1 MVVVKIGCAV
11 GQLRDGPAAGKLRF
25 LKPLGIQY
33 IEPQFGTDA
42 KDAED
47 EPFIEKVRQ
56 ELEGS
61 GVRVWSVH
69 APFGREV
76 DLSSPNEGVRER
88 GIRAAIRAGR
98 GCRDLGGKVVVVHC
112 GDEFGDEDRPARA
125 KAHERSVE
133 SLKRVVDQCASLG
146 VRVALE
152 NLPPG
157 YLTSSTEELLSV
169 VERFSPEDVGICLD
183 TGHAH
188 LAGNLVGLVRAVAGR
203 IITTHIH
210 DNDRSGDQHYV
221 PGSGTIDWR
230 TVGAQLARSHY
241 FTADGGGP
249 LMFEVSGPGSHAD
262 AISCLSE
269 AGALIGRYLAG

>member
-1 MVVVKIGCAV
+1 MVVLKLGCAV
-11 GQLRDGPAAGKLRF
+11 GQLRDGPAAGKLRS

-47 EPFIEKVRQ
+47 EPFVEKVRQ

-69 APFGREV
+69 APFGPEV

-88 GIRAAIRAGR
+88 GIAAAIRAAC
-98 GCRDLGGKVVVVHC
+98 GCHDLGGKVIVVHC
-112 GDEFGDEDRPARA
+112 GDEFDEEDRPARA

-133 SLKRVVDQCASLG
+133 PLKRIADRCASLG
-146 VRVALE
+146 VRLALE

-169 VERFSPEDVGICLD
+169 LERFPPQQMGVCLD

-188 LAGNLVGLVRAVAGR
+188 IAGNLVGLVRAVAAR

-221 PGSGTIDWR
+221 PGSGTINWR
-230 TVGAQLARSHY
+230 TASGELARSPY
-241 FTADGGGP
+241 FAADGGGP

-262 AISCLSE
+262 AIMRLAD
-269 AGALIGRYLAG
+269 AGSLIERFMAR